1 MLLPLGYSCRDEQ
14 LFSYSYAYFLKGK
27 DDLVNEL
34 QARGAAVQALGA
46 TGNLSIFSKIPQLR
60 QYLQREKIDLIHA
73 HLPIAGVAARLAA
86 LPLGIPVVYTEHNL
100 MERYHPIT
108 RFLNR
113 YTFGMQKA
121 VIAVSEDVAQSIH
134 KHAPNKTMVRTITN
148 GIDATAFKRKP
159 KEALQLKTRLGIPE
173 DALVIGM
180 VAVFRE
186 QKQLPVW
193 VKVASALAKEFEKV
207 FFLLVGSGPLK
218 EQVEQLVKEEG
229 LQQRLLMPGLVR
241 EDMVEWYSAM
251 DIFFMSSR
259 FEGLP
264 LALLEAMA
272 AGCSIVATRVGG
284 VPEVIVD
291 GVHGRLVHH
300 DNPVAMQQALS
311 HYLQHP
317 EDREKE
323 ALAAV
328 QRVNES
334 FSIQR
339 MTQEI
344 EELYLEV
351 ISKKAS

>member
-14 LFSYSYAYFLKGK
+14 LFSYSYAYFLEGK
-27 DDLVNEL
+27 DDLVLEL
-34 QARGAAVQALGA
+34 ESRGASVQALGA
-46 TGNLSIFSKIPQLR
+46 RGNLSIFFKIPELR
-60 QYLQREKIDLIHA
+60 QYLRREKIDLIHA

-100 MERYHPIT
+100 MERYHPVT

-121 VIAVSEDVAQSIH
+121 AIAVSEDVAQSIH
-134 KHAPNKTMVRTITN
+134 KHAPNKTLVRTITN
-148 GIDATAFKRKP
+148 GIDAEAFSRKP
-159 KEALQLKTRLGIPE
+159 KEALQLKKRLGIPE

-193 VKVASALAKEFEKV
+193 VKVASALAKEYEKV
-207 FFLLVGSGPLK
+207 FFLLVGSGPLQ
-218 EQVEQLVKEEG
+218 EQVKQLVSEEG
-229 LQQRLLMPGLVR
+229 LEKRLLMPGLVR
-241 EDMVEWYSAM
+241 EDMVDWYSAM

-284 VPEVIVD
+284 VPEVIAD
-291 GVHGRLVHH
+291 AVHGRLVPYDDPH
-300 DNPVAMQQALS
+300 AMKEALG

-317 EDREKE
+317 EDRKKE

-328 QRVNES
+328 ERVKEA

-344 EELYLEV
+344 ETLYLE
-351 ISKKAS
+351 ILRKKAL